1 MNDTLVQDRIDIGRR
16 LSTDVLDCLK
26 GLFVGKDEVIDL
38 LGVCLVGG
46 ENLFILGPPGTAK
59 SALVKELASHLDG
72 KIFDYLL
79 TRFTEPNEI
88 FGPFDIRKL
97 RDGELV
103 TNTEGMLPEAS
114 FIFLDELLNANS
126 AILNSLLM
134 VLNERVF
141 RRGRETRKL
150 PALMVVGASNHLP
163 EDDALAAL
171 YDRFLV
177 RVRCDNVP
185 SDQLLEVIDAGWRLD
200 NAHREQAKSITVED
214 VGALNKAVST
224 VDLQPIKNVYV
235 ELIHRLRHA
244 GISVTDRRAVKLQR
258 LIAASALLAGRNHAK
273 VSDLWVMRYIWDVE
287 EQREVLDT
295 IVQNIIDS
303 VEAAA
308 DDHPR
313 ARSEDDPDPEIL
325 GRNIGQIQEQLAKPD
340 LSDVDRVYLQDRLGV
355 LSGKCQWV
363 RNDQQREYLTSMINN
378 AWSTLGVDP

>member
-1 MNDTLVQDRIDIGRR
+1 MNDVIVQDRISIGKR
-16 LSTDVLDCLK
+16 LSNDVLGNLK
-26 GLFVGKDEVIDL
+26 NLFVGKDEVIDL

-59 SALVKELASHLDG
+59 SALVKELSNRLDG
-72 KIFDYLL
+72 KVFDYLL
-79 TRFTEPNEI
+79 TRFTEPNEV

-141 RRGRETRKL
+141 RRGRETRQL

-185 SDQLLEVIDAGWRLD
+185 SDQLLEVVDAGWRLD
-200 NAHREQAKSITVED
+200 HAKRNDTQTITVED
-214 VGALNKAVST
+214 VRQLQAAVAD

-244 GISVTDRRAVKLQR
+244 GIAVTDRRAVKLQR
-258 LIAASALLAGRNHAK
+258 LVAASAILAGRSFTK
-273 VSDLWVMRYIWDVE
+273 VSDLWIMRYIWDVE
-287 EQREVLDT
+287 EQREVLGT
-295 IVQNIIDS
+295 IVQNVIDS
-303 VEAAA
+303 ADAGP

-313 ARSEDDPDPEIL
+313 ARSEDDPDPDIL
-325 GRNIGQIQEQLAKPD
+325 ARNLSLIQEQLQQPE
-340 LSDVDRVYLQDRLGV
+340 LSEVDRVYLQDRLGV

-363 RNDQQREYLTSMINN
+363 RNEQQRDYLQTIVN
-378 AWSTLGVDP
+378 AAWTALGVDP